1 MGYLKLEKISKS
13 FGRKDVLRDICLEID
28 AGTFCVI
35 LGPSGCGKSTL
46 LDIIAG
52 LQEPTGGRV
61 ILDGTDITGL
71 PPHKRDIAMVFQ
83 NYALYPHLSV
93 YENMAF
99 GLRARGVKNEVIE
112 EKVREVSRT
121 LDIEEKLSSF
131 PKQLSG
137 GQRQRVATG
146 RAIVRDPKLF
156 LFDEPLSN
164 LDARLRLEVRKEF
177 LKLQERLKT
186 TSLYV
191 THDQTEALALGDVVV
206 VIKDCIIQQASSPR
220 QLYDRPANIFVAGF
234 IGTPPMNIIKCTLK
248 KSDGRLYLVSGD
260 FKLDVPADKQEHLD
274 NYIGKA
280 LYFGIR
286 PQALRIDDKGHGA
299 EVLFVETLG
308 EESLAYV
315 NLAESVEMMVVLRQE
330 EAGTSRR
337 NIRLSFEPRKMYFFD
352 DAGRSISTSSLKE

>member
-1 MGYLKLEKISKS
+1 MSYLKLEKISKS
-13 FGRKDVLRDICLEID
+13 FGSKVVLRDIDLEID

-46 LDIIAG
+46 LDIVAG
-52 LQEPTGGRV
+52 LQEPGGGRV
-61 ILDGTDITGL
+61 ILDGTDITEL

-99 GLRARGVKNEVIE
+99 GLRARGIRDEVIE
-112 EKVREVSRT
+112 EKVRKVSRT
-121 LDIEEKLSSF
+121 LDIEEKLDSF

-177 LKLQERLKT
+177 LKLQKRLKT

-206 VIKDCIIQQASSPR
+206 VIKDCIIQQVSTPR
-220 QLYDRPANIFVAGF
+220 QLYDKPENIFVAGF
-234 IGTPPMNIIKCTLK
+234 IGTPPMNIIKCTLT
-248 KSDGRLYLVSGD
+248 KSGGRLQLARGD
-260 FKLDVPADKQEHLD
+260 FQLDVPTDKQEHLEK
-274 NYIGKA
+274 YKGESV
-280 LYFGIR
+280 YFGIR
-286 PQALRIDDKGHGA
+286 PQALHIDDRGHNG
-299 EVLFVETLG
+299 EILFVETLG
-308 EESLAYV
+308 EESLVYV
-315 NLAESVEMMVVLRQE
+315 KLPQSVEMRVVLRQE
-330 EAGTSRR
+330 RIDASRR
-337 NIRLSFEPRKMYFFD
+337 NIRLSFDFRKMYFFNE
-352 DAGRSISTSSLKE
+352 AGSII